1 MKGRD
6 VNATIYHNPRCG
18 TSRNTLALLL
28 EAGAD
33 VTVVEYLK
41 QPPTVAELSRLYA
54 RAGIV
59 PRDGLRMTEPAAQA
73 LAQADDATI
82 LEAMA
87 IDPIIIQRPLVETEK
102 GVVLA
107 RPPERVHAIL

>member
-1 MKGRD
+1 MK
-6 VNATIYHNPRCG
+6 ATIYHNPRCG
-18 TSRNTLALLL
+18 TSRNTLALLT

-41 QPPTVAELSRLYA
+41 HPPTVAELSRLYA
-54 RAGIV
+54 RAGLS
-59 PRDGLRMTEPAAQA
+59 PREGLRMREEGAAA
-73 LAQADDATI
+73 LAEADDATI

-87 IDPIIIQRPLVETEK
+87 IDPILIQRPLVETDK